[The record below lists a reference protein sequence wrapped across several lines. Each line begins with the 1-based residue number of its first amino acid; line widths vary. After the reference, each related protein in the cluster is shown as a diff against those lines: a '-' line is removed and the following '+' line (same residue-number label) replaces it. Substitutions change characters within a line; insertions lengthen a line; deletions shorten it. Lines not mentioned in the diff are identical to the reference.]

1 MSMRREEIDAIHRGK
16 DQGCRGIPC
25 KDWMSYPGASQG
37 CRRIENYESRNQ
49 LSGCV
54 LSAAGDVSGLQ
65 QGSSN
70 PIYNDESLQVKTKES

>member
-37 CRRIENYESRNQ
+37 CRRIEIMKVGIN
-49 LSGCV
+49 
-54 LSAAGDVSGLQ
+54 
-65 QGSSN
+65 
-70 PIYNDESLQVKTKES
+70 